1 MAAFLAAFRVSS
13 MIKRL
18 IIAAILLTLLAGG
31 LVGFN
36 IFRQQMIAQFFA
48 NMPRPSSP
56 VSTVTVQPT
65 TWRPGVEAVGT
76 ALARQGVDVAT
87 QASGVV
93 KEILFKANEK
103 VKAGQTLVRLDTEVE
118 QADLIAAEAA
128 VRRDT
133 QALQRSKALQ
143 GRGVST
149 QANLQ
154 DAQAQLD
161 TSRSQL
167 ERIQATI
174 RQKEIQAPFDGT
186 IGLARID
193 LGQYIQPGTVIATL
207 QDLDTMKVDFTVPEQ
222 QRGAVTIGQEA
233 TFGPSPTALT
243 YRGKITGID
252 PKIDPA
258 SRLVSVQAEVANADG
273 KLAPGQFVNVRV
285 ELPEEPNVIALPQ
298 TAVISSLYGSYVY
311 VVAKDDKA
319 PPPAEGAEKKDALV
333 ARQVFVQAGRRN
345 ADAIEIVSGLKAGDQ
360 IVTAGQNRLSSGAPV
375 TIDNSMPVTTQGD
388 APKAGEAGGSS

>member
-1 MAAFLAAFRVSS
+1 
-13 MIKRL
+13 MIKRF
-18 IIAAILLTLLAGG
+18 IIAAILLALVAGG

-36 IFRQQMIAQFFA
+36 IFRQQMITQFFA

-56 VSTVTVQPT
+56 VSTVTVTAT
-65 TWRPGVEAVGT
+65 TWRPGIEAVGT
-76 ALARQGVDVAT
+76 ALARQGVDVAP

-93 KEILFKANEK
+93 KEILFKPNEK
-103 VKAGQTLVRLDTEVE
+103 VTAGQTLVRLDTEVE
-118 QADLIAAEAA
+118 QAELIAADAS

-133 QALQRSKALQ
+133 QALERARALQ

-161 TSRSQL
+161 TSRSTL

-174 RQKEIQAPFDGT
+174 RQKEIQAPFAGT
-186 IGLARID
+186 IGIARID

-222 QRGAVTIGQEA
+222 QRDGVRIGQEVK
-233 TFGPSPTALT
+233 FGSSPDKLDYT
-243 YRGKITGID
+243 GKITGID

-258 SRLVSVQAEVANADG
+258 SRLVSVQAEVANSEG
-273 KLAPGQFVNVRV
+273 QLSPGQFVNVRV
-285 ELPEEPNVIALPQ
+285 ELPAEPNVIALPQ

-311 VVAKDDKA
+311 VVGKDDKA
-319 PPPAEGAEKKDALV
+319 AAPAAPAADGAAAKPAMV
-333 ARQVFVQAGRRN
+333 ARQVFVQTGRRN
-345 ADAIEIVSGLKAGDQ
+345 AEAIEIVSGLEAGAEV
-360 IVTAGQNRLSSGAPV
+360 VTAGQNRLSSGAPV
-375 TIDNSMPVTTQGD
+375 TIDNSMPLTTEGD
-388 APKAGEAGGSS
+388 AAKTGANGGSS